1 MKKLLFIL
9 FFPITLP
16 IYLIYRFF
24 EWLIDTFIPFVQYD
38 VIPFFTDTL
47 FPAIKRFINYIK
59 EKSAEKKEKRNLK
72 TVEHDFENATAY
84 LEDVQITSNPT
95 IHEVKSI
102 LDYNVFSANIDYSLY
117 PLAESDDPLFIR
129 ALAVASYKEIFDA
142 YTLQKELNI
151 SYDRAM
157 LIINQLLDNKFISP
171 FKDNMYFS
179 NMSFGFFNTTLEK
192 LLNDEIE

>member
-9 FFPITLP
+9 FFPITIPL
-16 IYLIYRFF
+16 YLIYRFF
-24 EWLIDTFIPFVQYD
+24 GWLSDTFIPFVQYD
-38 VIPFFTDTL
+38 VIPFLSDTL
-47 FPAIKRFINYIK
+47 FPAIKKFINYIK

-192 LLNDEIE
+192 LLNGEIE

>member
-1 MKKLLFIL
+1 M
-9 FFPITLP
+9 
-16 IYLIYRFF
+16 
-24 EWLIDTFIPFVQYD
+24 
-38 VIPFFTDTL
+38 
-47 FPAIKRFINYIK
+47 
-59 EKSAEKKEKRNLK
+59 
-72 TVEHDFENATAY
+72 
-84 LEDVQITSNPT
+84 
-95 IHEVKSI
+95 
-102 LDYNVFSANIDYSLY
+102 DYNVFSANIDYSLY

-192 LLNDEIE
+192 LLNGEIE